1 MAARALPNFA
11 PVPIVA
17 AQRVIVI
24 VPAVNVAVAVVR
36 IIYEAVGAAA
46 VVAVA
51 VAMVTVGVTEVLK
64 KAVG

>member
-1 MAARALPNFA
+1 M
-11 PVPIVA
+11 
-17 AQRVIVI
+17 

-36 IIYEAVGAAA
+36 TICEPVGAAA

-64 KAVG
+64 KLVG